1 MTGSA
6 VRADAGEEI
15 SEVEDTGPLA
25 RGTRRFAGLA
35 AAAAPVGS
43 E

>member
-1 MTGSA
+1 MTGSV

-15 SEVEDTGPLA
+15 SEVEDTDSLA
-25 RGTRRFAGLA
+25 RDTRRLAEPA

-43 E
+43 V